1 MRANGAGTVGA
12 MPMDIVTK
20 RDKEGRCI
28 GGGDGEQFPQ
38 LLDSPLPTPRRSCAS
53 ADAASVRCRREASPL
68 RTQVP
73 FSWES
78 SPGVPKRSSA
88 CVHRAQE
95 IMPPPKPPPGRW
107 PPCPA
112 RNWCG
117 YGNSSEASSD
127 DDDTSF
133 SDALDRISSP
143 DQRVGSFDRI
153 TSKRFEDIFLGR
165 VTSFV
170 NDRSSRHA
178 PAEASL
184 ATSSSSSGRAQ
195 KYWRRRSTRRDHD
208 RQQPTAR
215 QSHDHPV
222 QVQLLPRINI
232 NGRVEQM
239 SPRACGLMVFFP
251 WSAKPAVCGF
261 RSQPPAQ
268 YAPSPLAGASNNP
281 SPSHSRRFTTLRD
294 AMEEENKTSSSV
306 ERDLPR
312 PRGEKRSR
320 EEWQGSRGWGVSSLL
335 GASKK
340 YCTDARKALSKL
352 SIGLGT
358 DSGNSSPRVGSRDRE
373 RKSSKQDSSSAMPAR
388 AMAPNLTQLKTSRS

>member
-1 MRANGAGTVGA
+1 MLPTQSVGA
-12 MPMDIVTK
+12 MPMEIVTR
-20 RDKEGRCI
+20 RDKEGLRCN
-28 GGGDGEQFPQ
+28 GADGEKLPQ

-88 CVHRAQE
+88 CMHMAQE

-107 PPCPA
+107 KQCPGS
-112 RNWCG
+112 NWCG
-117 YGNSSEASSD
+117 YGNSTAASSD
-127 DDDTSF
+127 DDDASF
-133 SDALDRISSP
+133 SDALDRVSTP

-165 VTSFV
+165 ATSFV
-170 NDRSSRHA
+170 NDRSSRRA

-184 ATSSSSSGRAQ
+184 ATPSSSSGRGP
-195 KYWRRRSTRRDHD
+195 KHWRRRTTRRDHD
-208 RQQPTAR
+208 GQQPTAR
-215 QSHDHPV
+215 QSNDHPV

-232 NGRVEQM
+232 NGRDEQM
-239 SPRACGLMVFFP
+239 SPRACGFMVFFP

-261 RSQPPAQ
+261 RSPPAQ
-268 YAPSPLAGASNNP
+268 YAPSPLAGASNP
-281 SPSHSRRFTTLRD
+281 SSSQSRRFVTLRD
-294 AMEEENKTSSSV
+294 AMQEENKTGSGG
-306 ERDLPR
+306 RDLPR

-320 EEWQGSRGWGVSSLL
+320 EEWQAASRGWGVSSLL
-335 GASKK
+335 DASKK

-358 DSGNSSPRVGSRDRE
+358 DSGSGSGSPRVGSRE
-373 RKSSKQDSSSAMPAR
+373 RKCGKQDPSSTMPA
-388 AMAPNLTQLKTSRS
+388 MATKLTQLRTSRN